1 MAGAPCIPERDAFP
15 ALKWNMRVNLG
26 LRSEELAEVNLA
38 YSRDTAPSGQ
48 ASAPLL
54 RGGRWNFQTASRR
67 PASASLQPITGDP
80 LSPRDEL
87 YAKTDLATALLDS
100 NLGVLG
106 FVEQVIQKLP
116 AERDKAFSRNPL
128 DDNLCRLKALMADL
142 QRPAI
147 SLQNGSYEQFRQTA
161 AKTVDLLA
169 QDSRRYVAEA
179 VGTATSMPTGL
190 SPAEMEAVQSFN
202 HLQRAMQSVF
212 NLPVEDGDIYLEAQ
226 VKTDNSL
233 DDQDRGGMNRIFS
246 TISYSGT
253 NRPFYLRYMPYYLMT
268 MRAPLF
274 LHALSRPRQLSA
286 TTTRPGPLN
295 LPDKLATRYGVPH
308 GTPVMYHSVS
318 RYGLSNQTSEESYG
332 LPMKFYYSFQEGGV
346 TKTLSLDRK
355 EHFYVQLVNRPSL
368 TIPEG
373 VVPGLRATE
382 AKYVMYQRQQQA
394 YLYDAGPRRLA
405 LNQQQHQKILR
416 HNADLGRVGEAN
428 SPVNFS
434 FASDGSLP
442 SVMNRIFNDNAVR
455 KVSNQSSLVQLIP
468 QGYKDKM
475 QLMAELTEAI
485 RPAFQ
490 REQERI
496 ETLRAKL
503 FEDFAAGKIK
513 KDVVE
518 DTCRREAVAS
528 FRNLIAER
536 RMQVPAQA
544 GRQLIGQAVATVS
557 DLFEEMYSN
566 KAADFARLAAA
577 RHLFASKV
585 EPFYTAFKESM
596 AGNNGYLNLSRALE
610 DLGVENRKAFD
621 VAVLRVTEKMEEAG
635 GFKSQLKVAYWG
647 GVTQYLADLHYGPE
661 GLVREGSYIS
671 RDGLPAN
678 GREFEKRL
686 EQKAPELLSDPVQVA
701 NRLRATFAYFD
712 YNVSP
717 YYSLPWPN
725 LYRNNDLLRSSGRP
739 NDVRDPKTL
748 KPNEPPVNLTIKLDG
763 QTIRMAGTVRRESS
777 RPRAAMRQ
785 QQRPTPSNALAPSM
799 A

>member
-1 MAGAPCIPERDAFP
+1 
-15 ALKWNMRVNLG
+15 MRVNLG
-26 LRSEELAEVNLA
+26 LRSEELAEVNLVYGKDLA
-38 YSRDTAPSGQ
+38 VSGHV
-48 ASAPLL
+48 SAPML
-54 RGGRWNFQTASRR
+54 RGGRWTFQTASRR
-67 PASASLQPITGDP
+67 PASAGLQPLGGEP

-100 NLGVLG
+100 NLSALA
-106 FVEQVIQKLP
+106 FVESVIQKLP
-116 AERDKAFSRNPL
+116 AEGEKAFSRTPL
-128 DDNLCRLKALMADL
+128 DDNFCRLKALMADL
-142 QRPAI
+142 QRPAVC
-147 SLQNGSYEQFRQTA
+147 LQGGTYEQFKQTA

-169 QDSRRYVAEA
+169 QDCRRYVTAA

-190 SPAEMEAVQSFN
+190 SPAEMETVQNFN
-202 HLQRAMQSVF
+202 HLQRAMQTVF
-212 NLPVEDGDIYLEAQ
+212 KLAMEDGEIYLEAQ
-226 VKTDNSL
+226 VKTDHSL

-246 TISYSGT
+246 TISYSGA
-253 NRPFYLRYMPYYLMT
+253 NRPFYMRYMPYYLMT

-295 LPDKLATRYGVPH
+295 LPDKLAARYGVPP

-318 RYGLSNQTSEESYG
+318 RYGLSNQTSEDAYG
-332 LPMKFYYSFQEGGV
+332 LPMKFYYSYQEGGV
-346 TKTLSLDRK
+346 TKALLLDRK

-368 TIPEG
+368 TIPDG
-373 VVPGLRATE
+373 VVPGLPATE

-405 LNQQQHQKILR
+405 LNQQQHQRILR
-416 HNADLGRVGEAN
+416 HNEDLGRVGDPN

-434 FASDGSLP
+434 FASDGSLE

-468 QGYKDKM
+468 QGYKDKI
-475 QLMAELTEAI
+475 QLMTELSEVI
-485 RPAFQ
+485 RPAFR

-496 ETLRAKL
+496 EALRAKL
-503 FEDFAAGKIK
+503 FEEFAAGKIK

-528 FRNLIAER
+528 FRKLIAER
-536 RMQVPAQA
+536 RMQVPVQA

-557 DLFEEMYSN
+557 DLFEEMYST
-566 KAADFARLAAA
+566 KAGDFARLAAG
-577 RHLFASKV
+577 RHLFASKT
-585 EPFYTAFKESM
+585 EPFHTAFKEDM
-596 AGNNGYLNLSRALE
+596 AGNNGYLNLGRALE
-610 DLGVENRKAFD
+610 NLSADDRKAFD
-621 VAVLRVTEKMEEAG
+621 AAVLRVTEKMEGPG
-635 GFKSQLKVAYWG
+635 GFKSQLKAAYWG
-647 GVTQYLADLHYGPE
+647 GVTQYLVDLHYGPE
-661 GLVREGSYIS
+661 GLVREGNYIG
-671 RDGLPAN
+671 RDGLPTN
-678 GREFEKRL
+678 GREFQEYL

-739 NDVRDPKTL
+739 NEVRDPKTL
-748 KPNEPPVNLTIKLDG
+748 KPNEPPVNLSVRLDG

-777 RPRAAMRQ
+777 RPRPAVRQ
-785 QQRPTPSNALAPSM
+785 QPRPSNALAPSLV
-799 A
+799 

>member
-1 MAGAPCIPERDAFP
+1 M
-15 ALKWNMRVNLG
+15 NLG
-26 LRSEELAEVNLA
+26 LRTDELAEVNLA
-38 YSRDTAPSGQ
+38 YSRDTAVSGHV
-48 ASAPLL
+48 SAPIL
-54 RGGRWNFQTASRR
+54 RGGHWTFQTVSRR
-67 PASASLQPITGDP
+67 PASASLQPLAGDP

-87 YAKTDLATALLDS
+87 YAKTDLATAVLDS
-100 NLGVLG
+100 NLSALA
-106 FVEQVIQKLP
+106 FVESVIQKLP
-116 AERDKAFSRNPL
+116 AERDKAFARTPL

-142 QRPAI
+142 QRPAVC
-147 SLQNGSYEQFRQTA
+147 LQGGTYEQFKQTA

-169 QDSRRYVAEA
+169 EDCRRFVAETA
-179 VGTATSMPTGL
+179 DTATSMATGL

-212 NLPVEDGDIYLEAQ
+212 KLPVQDGEIYLEAK
-226 VKTDNSL
+226 VRADNSL

-253 NRPFYLRYMPYYLMT
+253 NRPFYMRYMPYYLMT

-295 LPDKLATRYGVPH
+295 LPEKLAARYNVPR

-332 LPMKFYYSFQEGGV
+332 LPMKFYYSYEEGGV
-346 TKTLSLDRK
+346 TKALSLDRK
-355 EHFYVQLVNRPSL
+355 EHFYIQLVDRPSL

-373 VVPGLRATE
+373 VVPGLPATE

-416 HNADLGRVGEAN
+416 HNADLGRVGDPN

-434 FASDGSLP
+434 FASDGSLE

-468 QGYKDKM
+468 QGYRDKM
-475 QLMAELTEAI
+475 QLMAELSDVI

-496 ETLRAKL
+496 GTLRGKL
-503 FEDFAAGKIK
+503 FQDFAAGKIK

-528 FRNLIAER
+528 FRKLIAER
-536 RMQVPAQA
+536 RMQVPVQA

-577 RHLFASKV
+577 RHLFASKT
-585 EPFYTAFKESM
+585 EPFHTAFKENM

-610 DLGVENRKAFD
+610 DLGAENRKSFD
-621 VAVLRVTEKMEEAG
+621 AAVLRVTEKMDEPG
-635 GFKSQLKVAYWG
+635 GFKNQLKAAYWG

-661 GLVREGSYIS
+661 GLVREGTYIS
-671 RDGLPAN
+671 REGLPAN
-678 GREFEKRL
+678 GREFEKYL
-686 EQKAPELLSDPVQVA
+686 EQNAAELLSDPVQVA

-748 KPNEPPVNLTIKLDG
+748 KPNEPPVNLSIRLDG

-777 RPRAAMRQ
+777 RQKPPVR
-785 QQRPTPSNALAPSM
+785 QQRPTPSNTLAPSLV
-799 A
+799 

>member
-1 MAGAPCIPERDAFP
+1 
-15 ALKWNMRVNLG
+15 
-26 LRSEELAEVNLA
+26 LRSEELAEVNLV
-38 YSRDTAPSGQ
+38 YSKDTTVSGHL
-48 ASAPLL
+48 SAPAL
-54 RGGRWNFQTASRR
+54 RTGRWTFQTASRR
-67 PASASLQPITGDP
+67 PASASLQPLAGDP
-80 LSPRDEL
+80 VSPRDQL

-100 NLGVLG
+100 NLSVLG
-106 FVEQVIQKLP
+106 LVEQVIQKLP
-116 AERDKAFSRNPL
+116 VEGEKAFSRTPL
-128 DDNLCRLKALMADL
+128 DDNFCRLKALMADL

-147 SLQNGSYEQFRQTA
+147 SLQEGIYDQFKQTA
-161 AKTVDLLA
+161 AKTVDLLT
-169 QDSRRYVAEA
+169 QDCRRYVGEA
-179 VGTATSMPTGL
+179 VGTATSMPAGL
-190 SPAEMEAVQSFN
+190 SPAEMETVQSFN

-212 NLPVEDGDIYLEAQ
+212 NLPVQDGEIYLETQ

-253 NRPFYLRYMPYYLMT
+253 NRPFYMRYMPYYLMT

-295 LPDKLATRYGVPH
+295 LPERLAARYGVPR
-308 GTPVMYHSVS
+308 GVPVTYHSVS
-318 RYGLSNQTSEESYG
+318 RYGLSNQTSEDSYG
-332 LPMKFYYSFQEGGV
+332 LPMKFYYSYEEGGV
-346 TKTLSLDRK
+346 AKALSLDRK
-355 EHFYVQLVNRPSL
+355 EHFYVQLVNRQSL

-373 VVPGLRATE
+373 VVPGLRLTE

-394 YLYDAGPRRLA
+394 YLYDAGRERLA

-416 HNADLGRVGEAN
+416 YNAELGRIGEPN
-428 SPVNFS
+428 SAVNFS
-434 FASDGSLP
+434 FASDGSLE

-455 KVSNQSSLVQLIP
+455 KVSNQSTLVQLIP

-475 QLMAELTEAI
+475 QLMSELTAAI

-496 ETLRAKL
+496 EALRAKL
-503 FEDFAAGKIK
+503 FGEFAAGKIN

-518 DTCRREAVAS
+518 DACRKEAVAS
-528 FRNLIAER
+528 FRKLIAER
-536 RMQVPAQA
+536 RMQVPPQA
-544 GRQLIGQAVATVS
+544 GRQLIGQAIATVS

-577 RHLFASKV
+577 RHLFVAKI
-585 EPFYTAFKESM
+585 EPFHSAFKESM
-596 AGNNGYLNLSRALE
+596 ASNNGCLNLGRALE
-610 DLGVENRKAFD
+610 DLSAENRKGFD
-621 VAVLRVTEKMEEAG
+621 AAVLRVTEKMEEPG
-635 GFKSQLKVAYWG
+635 GLKSQLKAAYWG
-647 GVTQYLADLHYGPE
+647 GVTQYLVDLHYGPE
-661 GLVREGSYIS
+661 GLVREGSYIN
-671 RDGLPAN
+671 REGLPAN
-678 GREFEKRL
+678 GREFEKYL

-748 KPNEPPVNLTIKLDG
+748 KPNEPPVNLSVMLDG
-763 QTIRMAGTVRRESS
+763 QTIRMAGTVRREAS
-777 RPRAAMRQ
+777 RPRPSARQ
-785 QQRPTPSNALAPSM
+785 QQRPTPSNALAPSL

>member
-1 MAGAPCIPERDAFP
+1 
-15 ALKWNMRVNLG
+15 MRVNLG
-26 LRSEELAEVNLA
+26 LRSEELAEVNLV
-38 YSRDTAPSGQ
+38 YSKDTAVSGHL
-48 ASAPLL
+48 SAPAL
-54 RGGRWNFQTASRR
+54 RAGRWTFQTTSRR
-67 PASASLQPITGDP
+67 PASASLQPLAGDP
-80 LSPRDEL
+80 VSPRDKL

-100 NLGVLG
+100 NLSVLG

-116 AERDKAFSRNPL
+116 VEREKAFSRTPL
-128 DDNLCRLKALMADL
+128 DDNFCRLKALMADL

-147 SLQNGSYEQFRQTA
+147 SLQDGSYDQFKQTA
-161 AKTVDLLA
+161 AKTVDLLT
-169 QDSRRYVAEA
+169 QDCRRYVGEA
-179 VGTATSMPTGL
+179 VGTATSMPAGL
-190 SPAEMEAVQSFN
+190 SPAEMETVQSFN

-212 NLPVEDGDIYLEAQ
+212 NLPVQDGEVYLETQ

-253 NRPFYLRYMPYYLMT
+253 NRPFYMRYMPYYLMT

-295 LPDKLATRYGVPH
+295 LPEKLAARYSVPR

-318 RYGLSNQTSEESYG
+318 RYGLSNQTSEDSYG
-332 LPMKFYYSFQEGGV
+332 LPMKFYYSYQEGGV
-346 TKTLSLDRK
+346 SKALSLDRK

-373 VVPGLRATE
+373 VVPGLKSTD

-416 HNADLGRVGEAN
+416 HNADLGRVGEPN
-428 SPVNFS
+428 SPVTFS
-434 FASDGSLP
+434 FASDGSLE

-475 QLMAELTEAI
+475 QLMTELTAGI

-496 ETLRAKL
+496 EALRAKL
-503 FEDFAAGKIK
+503 FEEFAAGKTN

-518 DTCRREAVAS
+518 DTCRKEAVTS
-528 FRNLIAER
+528 FRKLIAER

-544 GRQLIGQAVATVS
+544 GRQLIAQAVATVS
-557 DLFEEMYSN
+557 DLFEETYSN

-585 EPFYTAFKESM
+585 EPFHTAFKESM

-610 DLGVENRKAFD
+610 DLGADNRKGFD
-621 VAVLRVTEKMEEAG
+621 AAVLRVTEKMEEPG
-635 GFKSQLKVAYWG
+635 GLKSQLKAAYWG
-647 GVTQYLADLHYGPE
+647 GVTQYLVDLHYGPE
-661 GLVREGSYIS
+661 GLVREGSYIN
-671 RDGLPAN
+671 REGLPAN
-678 GREFEKRL
+678 GREFERYV
-686 EQKAPELLSDPVQVA
+686 EQKTPELLSDPVQVA

-725 LYRNNDLLRSSGRP
+725 LYRNNDLLRSSGKP
-739 NDVRDPKTL
+739 NEVRDPKTL
-748 KPNEPPVNLTIKLDG
+748 KPNEPPVNLSVMLDG

-777 RPRAAMRQ
+777 RPRPSARQ
-785 QQRPTPSNALAPSM
+785 QQRPTSSNALAPSL

>member
-1 MAGAPCIPERDAFP
+1 
-15 ALKWNMRVNLG
+15 MRVNLG
-26 LRSEELAEVNLA
+26 LRSEELAEVNLV
-38 YSRDTAPSGQ
+38 YSKDTAVSGHL
-48 ASAPLL
+48 SAPAL
-54 RGGRWNFQTASRR
+54 RGGRSTFQTASRR
-67 PASASLQPITGDP
+67 PGSASLQPLAGDP
-80 LSPRDEL
+80 LSPRDQL
-87 YAKTDLATALLDS
+87 YARTDLAAALLDS
-100 NLGVLG
+100 NLSVLG
-106 FVEQVIQKLP
+106 LVEQVIQKLP
-116 AERDKAFSRNPL
+116 VEGEKAFSRTPL
-128 DDNLCRLKALMADL
+128 DDNFCRLKALMADL

-147 SLQNGSYEQFRQTA
+147 SLQDGSYDQFKQTA
-161 AKTVDLLA
+161 AKTVDLLT
-169 QDSRRYVAEA
+169 QDCRRYVGEA
-179 VGTATSMPTGL
+179 VGTATSMPAGL
-190 SPAEMEAVQSFN
+190 SPAEMETVQSFN

-212 NLPVEDGDIYLEAQ
+212 NLPVQDGEIYLETQ

-246 TISYSGT
+246 TIRYSGT
-253 NRPFYLRYMPYYLMT
+253 NRPFYMRYMPYYLMT

-295 LPDKLATRYGVPH
+295 LPEKLAARYSVPR

-318 RYGLSNQTSEESYG
+318 RYGLSNQTSEDSYG
-332 LPMKFYYSFQEGGV
+332 LPMKFYYSYQESGV
-346 TKTLSLDRK
+346 SKALSLDRK

-373 VVPGLRATE
+373 VVPGLRSTD

-416 HNADLGRVGEAN
+416 HNADLGRVGEPN

-434 FASDGSLP
+434 FASDGSLE

-475 QLMAELTEAI
+475 QLMTELTAGI

-496 ETLRAKL
+496 EALRAKL
-503 FEDFAAGKIK
+503 FEEFAAGKIN

-518 DTCRREAVAS
+518 DTCRKEAVTS
-528 FRNLIAER
+528 FRKLIAER

-544 GRQLIGQAVATVS
+544 GRQLIAQAVATVS
-557 DLFEEMYSN
+557 DLFEETYSN

-585 EPFYTAFKESM
+585 EPFHTAFKESM

-610 DLGVENRKAFD
+610 DLGAENRKGFD
-621 VAVLRVTEKMEEAG
+621 AAVLRVTEKMEEPG
-635 GFKSQLKVAYWG
+635 GLKSQLKAAYWG
-647 GVTQYLADLHYGPE
+647 GVTQYLVDLHYGPE
-661 GLVREGSYIS
+661 GLVREGSYIN
-671 RDGLPAN
+671 REGLPAN
-678 GREFEKRL
+678 GREFERYL
-686 EQKAPELLSDPVQVA
+686 EQKTPELLSDPVQVA

-725 LYRNNDLLRSSGRP
+725 LYRNNDLLRSSGKP

-748 KPNEPPVNLTIKLDG
+748 KPNEPPVNLSVMLDG

-777 RPRAAMRQ
+777 RPRPSARQ
-785 QQRPTPSNALAPSM
+785 QQRPTPINALAPSL

>member
-1 MAGAPCIPERDAFP
+1 
-15 ALKWNMRVNLG
+15 MRVNLG
-26 LRSEELAEVNLA
+26 LRSEELAEVSLV
-38 YSRDTAPSGQ
+38 YSKDTALSGHL
-48 ASAPLL
+48 SAPAL
-54 RGGRWNFQTASRR
+54 RAGRWPFQTASRR
-67 PASASLQPITGDP
+67 PASASLQPLAGDP
-80 LSPRDEL
+80 LSPRDQL
-87 YAKTDLATALLDS
+87 YAKTDLAAALLDS
-100 NLGVLG
+100 NVSVLG

-116 AERDKAFSRNPL
+116 PEGEKAFPRTPL

-147 SLQNGSYEQFRQTA
+147 SLQDGSYDQFKQTA
-161 AKTVDLLA
+161 ARTVDLLA
-169 QDSRRYVAEA
+169 EDCRRYVAEA
-179 VGTATSMPTGL
+179 VGTATSLSAGL
-190 SPAEMEAVQSFN
+190 SPAEMETVQGFN
-202 HLQRAMQSVF
+202 HLQRAMQSLF
-212 NLPVEDGDIYLEAQ
+212 NLPMQDGEVYLETQ
-226 VKTDNSL
+226 VKADNSL

-253 NRPFYLRYMPYYLMT
+253 NRPFYMRYMPYYLMT

-295 LPDKLATRYGVPH
+295 FPEKLASRYGVPR

-318 RYGLSNQTSEESYG
+318 RYGLSNQTSEDSYG
-332 LPMKFYYSFQEGGV
+332 LPMKFYYSYQEGGV
-346 TKTLSLDRK
+346 TKALSLDRK
-355 EHFYVQLVNRPSL
+355 EHFYVQLVNRRSL

-373 VVPGLRATE
+373 VVPGLPSTE

-416 HNADLGRVGEAN
+416 YNADLGRVGEPN

-434 FASDGSLP
+434 FASDGSLE
-442 SVMNRIFNDNAVR
+442 SVMNRVFNDNAVR

-468 QGYKDKM
+468 QGYKDKL
-475 QLMAELTEAI
+475 QLMAELTTVI
-485 RPAFQ
+485 RPTFQ

-496 ETLRAKL
+496 EALRAKL
-503 FEDFAAGKIK
+503 FEEFAAGKIN

-518 DTCRREAVAS
+518 DTCRREAVGS
-528 FRNLIAER
+528 FRKLIAER

-544 GRQLIGQAVATVS
+544 GRQLIAQAVATVS
-557 DLFEEMYSN
+557 DLFEETYSN

-585 EPFYTAFKESM
+585 EPFHTAFKENM

-610 DLGVENRKAFD
+610 DLGAENRKSFD
-621 VAVLRVTEKMEEAG
+621 AAVLRVTEKMEEPSG
-635 GFKSQLKVAYWG
+635 LKSQLKAAYWG
-647 GVTQYLADLHYGPE
+647 GVTQYLADLHFGPE
-661 GLVREGSYIS
+661 GLVREGTYIN

-678 GREFEKRL
+678 GREFEKYV

-717 YYSLPWPN
+717 YYCLPWPN

-739 NDVRDPKTL
+739 NEVRDPKTL
-748 KPNEPPVNLTIKLDG
+748 KPNEPPVNLSVVLDG

-777 RPRAAMRQ
+777 RPRPAVRQ
-785 QQRPTPSNALAPSM
+785 QPRPAPSNALAPSM